1 MTLYVLASLI
11 GLIAII
17 SICIKRQEK
26 QKKDNENLFWEREHQ
41 ANFVRRKSLDG
52 LNYISVPTEQFP
64 THLLSDDSTVKEC
77 IDIVNN
83 LATQKILNLTGF
95 TNTDLKLE
103 YGTANITELTE
114 YDQNYIVLVRT
125 LQKWADA
132 LLAAGHRSEATVLME
147 YAVSTNTDVSRTY
160 YCLADYWLSQ
170 GETAQ
175 VERLI
180 GIAENLKSSNKN
192 IIVRNLKEKL

>member
-180 GIAENLKSSNKN
+180 GIAETLKSSNKN